1 MIMNHDHNFL
11 RRHHLSV
18 IIFVIIIIAITKA
31 MMMMPMMM
39 MMKTSPG
46 VFNDRLHLKLWI
58 RRILSAQVPSCL
70 E

>member
-11 RRHHLSV
+11 RRYHWSV
-18 IIFVIIIIAITKA
+18 VIFVIIIIAITKA